1 MNKNRMANFGLFL
14 FLVCCIAVGATILE
28 NVTGAL
34 DLYRAQQAT
43 RQAEARA
50 RQLEAELELTRARAD
65 VETAKGERAVLESAA
80 RAVDNNTRLVTWYS
94 LRGDLRAILG
104 LVGALG
110 LTVCGLILFVLVQ
123 GVNNAKDAQR

>member
-34 DLYRAQQAT
+34 DLYRVQQAT

-50 RQLEAELELTRARAD
+50 RQLEAELELTWAMAD

>member
-1 MNKNRMANFGLFL
+1 MIKNRIANLGLFL
-14 FLVCCIAVGATILE
+14 FLICCIVGGAMILE
-28 NVTGAL
+28 NVSGAL

-50 RQLEAELELTRARAD
+50 RQLEAELALTRAMAD

-80 RAVDNNTRLVTWYS
+80 RAVDNNTRLVRWYS
-94 LRGDLRAILG
+94 LHGDLRAILG
-104 LVGALG
+104 VVGALG
-110 LTVCGLILFVLVQ
+110 LTVCGLVLLVLMR